1 MSNGKPKVIVYVI
14 VFLLVGIAVGGIVG
28 YYVPHPSTKPSESI
42 SVFAAGSLAYA
53 LGDHFNPYF
62 KNATG
67 ITAGSTFSGSVSG
80 ARSVQSGTHYD
91 VFISAAAGVIPS
103 YLSNYTDWM
112 IIFATNEM
120 AVTWLNPSY
129 NITPGQFWFENITAP
144 KVTVA
149 ASTSQLDP
157 SGFQA
162 IEMTKLAGVLYTGWD
177 NTTYGKYV
185 KEAFSSN
192 FSLYMR
198 YNNAWNAWFAK
209 DGKLA
214 TDGWG
219 GNYSVN
225 DSMALYDQV
234 FGYMLLHHYT
244 KLTTVEIGLDGLL
257 EAHTADYALTYKS
270 QAINQH
276 LYYFQNSNGRNGIPS
291 WINLG
296 SISPSHVAFYA
307 SVNSTGPTTP
317 DDNIGNM
324 PATPIFYSVSV
335 LNGTSNLQQAYSY
348 VYYLITGSGI
358 GFLKSSDFDPL
369 PIAYGYNISNIPVS
383 LRPSVES
390 IPSYIPSSAYTKA

>member
-1 MSNGKPKVIVYVI
+1 MRDGKPKVVVYAV
-14 VFLLVGIAVGGIVG
+14 VFLLVGIAVGGLIG
-28 YYVPHPSTKPSESI
+28 YYVPHPSTQPKESI

-62 KNATG
+62 KNTTG

-91 VFISAAAGVIPS
+91 VFITAAAGVIPS
-103 YLSNYTDWM
+103 YLSNYTNWM

-120 AVTWLNPSY
+120 AITWLNTSY
-129 NITPGQFWFENITAP
+129 NISPGQFWFENITAP

-177 NTTYGKYV
+177 NKTYGKYV
-185 KEAFSSN
+185 KEAFSN
-192 FSLYMR
+192 NYSLYMK

-209 DGKLA
+209 GGKLA
-214 TDGWG
+214 LDGWG

-225 DSMALYDQV
+225 DSMALYDQI

-276 LYYFQNSNGRNGIPS
+276 LYYFQNTNGSNGLSS

-296 SISPSHVAFYA
+296 SISPSEVTFYA

-317 DDNIGNM
+317 DDDIGNM

-335 LNGTSNLQQAYSY
+335 LNGTSNLKQAYSY
-348 VYYLITGSGI
+348 VYYLITGAGI

-369 PIAYGYNISNIPVS
+369 PIAYGYNIGNIPAS
-383 LRPSVES
+383 LKSSVES